1 MRAVNQSVGRV
12 IRNIRDYGAIVLC
25 DERYMDPQL
34 QGMLSAW
41 MRPCVQGMRNFGQL
55 SASLAAF
62 FRQKHEAPQ
71 PSQEKE
77 ETKQPDAS
85 EPPAPKAPAPVP
97 QKQQQQKQPET
108 KPSGKSYLVTVCA
121 CSLSPVHHSLH
132 AQLTHV
138 C

>member
-62 FRQKHEAPQ
+62 FRQKHEAPP
-71 PSQEKE
+71 PSQAPPSPKE
-77 ETKQPDAS
+77 SETKQQQS
-85 EPPAPKAPAPVP
+85 EEPPVAASKTPAPP
-97 QKQQQQKQPET
+97 QKQQSES
-108 KPSGKSYLVTVCA
+108 KPSGKSYLVAVCA
-121 CSLSPVHHSLH
+121 HLH
-132 AQLTHV
+132 
-138 C
+138 

>member
-62 FRQKHEAPQ
+62 FRQKHEAPPQ
-71 PSQEKE
+71 QQQQSSVSTKEK
-77 ETKQPDAS
+77 ETKQPEVP
-85 EPPAPKAPAPVP
+85 EPPAPPPP
-97 QKQQQQKQPET
+97 QQQQPQPER

-121 CSLSPVHHSLH
+121 HTHTLPHQPLCSL
-132 AQLTHV
+132 